1 MENSELDEAAFQNL
15 AAGDRGAFLPLADAT
30 SDIQQAYASIGLRDD
45 PTDPA
50 SRRIARVV
58 TLAKGTAIFK
68 LSQWEEKLN
77 RDTLSQW
84 WSAGRPFDENDLG
97 AREVFETAMI
107 NGVSMRELV
116 RFISAVK
123 LNWNL
128 LDFYIEARLAV
139 DIKAFWGQF
148 DPKTSNDGPSTGGTA
163 TGATVTAEPA
173 PGGDNDMV
181 HYDTATAGDEVY
193 LPNVLGGF
201 GAWQFCVPNF
211 SKEFIDPSSV
221 VNIRSTDRDQLAA
234 HFGLTAAELDSLVK
248 IGERMRP

>member
-58 TLAKGTAIFK
+58 TL
-68 LSQWEEKLN
+68 
-77 RDTLSQW
+77 
-84 WSAGRPFDENDLG
+84 
-97 AREVFETAMI
+97 
-107 NGVSMRELV
+107 
-116 RFISAVK
+116 
-123 LNWNL
+123 
-128 LDFYIEARLAV
+128 
-139 DIKAFWGQF
+139 
-148 DPKTSNDGPSTGGTA
+148 
-163 TGATVTAEPA
+163 
-173 PGGDNDMV
+173 DMV